1 MEVALKLLLLR
12 ALLPFALELFKCQLN
27 CFNSA
32 RAVILITQNTLQTT
46 EGSISTGRVKAMC
59 QSLNW
64 KQSGVYFYPR
74 CILILLKCE
83 NKTLHSNT

>member
-46 EGSISTGRVKAMC
+46 EGSISTGRVKARTVLC
-59 QSLNW
+59 VNHSIGSKVVFIFIL
-64 KQSGVYFYPR
+64 GVSFY
-74 CILILLKCE
+74 C
-83 NKTLHSNT
+83 